1 MPIRN
6 EKENIVQ
13 TLNILKD
20 ELKQIDYELVIINDF
35 STDSSLELVESQK
48 KNYPQVSLFNN
59 ETKGLGGAIVLGIK
73 KSRGDLIC
81 IMMSDLSDS
90 MNDLQK
96 YYKLIQDENVDAI
109 FGSRFISGSKINGY
123 PKKKLILNRIFNFFT
138 KLIFLVTTMILP
150 MLSKFIKKM
159 LF

>member
-1 MPIRN
+1 MKLSIIMPIRN

-59 ETKGLGGAIVLGIK
+59 ETK
-73 KSRGDLIC
+73 
-81 IMMSDLSDS
+81 
-90 MNDLQK
+90 
-96 YYKLIQDENVDAI
+96 
-109 FGSRFISGSKINGY
+109 
-123 PKKKLILNRIFNFFT
+123 
-138 KLIFLVTTMILP
+138 
-150 MLSKFIKKM
+150 
-159 LF
+159 